1 MSPRSSTVVFDAS
14 KIEEAIE
21 KAAQAVS
28 ANISYPEIPE
38 ELFEVFA
45 YLPELF
51 QDGDEERYICLLYT
65 SKLLFACIIFAGFQ
79 LFDIKFPTPV

>member
-21 KAAQAVS
+21 KAVQEVS

-38 ELFEVFA
+38 ELFEVF
-45 YLPELF
+45 
-51 QDGDEERYICLLYT
+51 
-65 SKLLFACIIFAGFQ
+65 CISAGTV
-79 LFDIKFPTPV
+79 PRWR